1 MTERE
6 LKDFFEKVRR
16 ARGMANE
23 LAEQRT
29 QLRSD
34 AVSIKAV
41 QYDKDKVTSGNTSD
55 LSDVI
60 IRLEEK
66 LRKLDAE
73 YLEEMDKLLR
83 MRLQAQDYLKYL
95 DDVDRK
101 YSRVLTKRYM
111 NNMPWDHVAEEVSY
125 TVDYCWHL
133 RDDAISHIVCRM
145 NKSD

>member
-23 LAEQRT
+23 LAEQRA
-29 QLRSD
+29 QLRND

-83 MRLQAQDYLKYL
+83 MRLQAQDYLRYL

-111 NNMPWDHVAEEVSY
+111 NNMPWDHVAEEMCY

-133 RDDAISHIVCRM
+133 GDDAISHIVCRI
-145 NKSD
+145 NKAD